1 MLEIVCFMVVMEIL
15 LSLCFTASQEGEQCG
30 DKLGP
35 GGNLWLLQKP
45 QHPLRTARCHCSRH
59 WEGQSV
65 TVGPP
70 FFRPPS
76 ISPSPS
82 QTHPVPPRFLPLIFA
97 STSAPG
103 EHNQVEL
110 LKKKKRNHYIF
121 IRPAIST
128 VCWAHNWWADF
139 IFCKTFTF
147 LIPYGCLA
155 YLLSV

>member
-1 MLEIVCFMVVMEIL
+1 MEIL
-15 LSLCFTASQEGEQCG
+15 LSLCSTASQEGEQRG

-65 TVGPP
+65 TVGLP
-70 FFRPPS
+70 FLRSARPLTDTPG
-76 ISPSPS
+76 P
-82 QTHPVPPRFLPLIFA
+82 TAPLLFS
-97 STSAPG
+97 STSAPC
-103 EHNQVEL
+103 EHSENCW
-110 LKKKKRNHYIF
+110 KKKRNHYIF

-147 LIPYGCLA
+147 LIPYGCLIWNVFLT